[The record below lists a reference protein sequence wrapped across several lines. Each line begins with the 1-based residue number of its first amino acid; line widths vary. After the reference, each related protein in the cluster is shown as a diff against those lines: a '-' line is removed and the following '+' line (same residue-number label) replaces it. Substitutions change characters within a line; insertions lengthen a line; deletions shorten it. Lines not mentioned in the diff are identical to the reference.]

1 MGSEDRDRLRAVLE
15 ALPAG
20 ALLQS
25 PADEVLAVNRKF
37 VRMFDLEG
45 RVDLSPGA
53 PMEPVAPL
61 VRAFFA
67 PGHFGP
73 GTPGGILSGRHVHRV
88 AEIPLTDGRVIR
100 RQVEPLRDGGAYL
113 GSLWV
118 FADISDAKRRER
130 DLERDN
136 RTLTELARQ
145 RNAFTAA
152 ASHELRTPLTSI
164 SSFGEL
170 LADPAFGSLTTEQA
184 SFLDAIRRNAERMQR
199 VISDLLLTT
208 RMRAA
213 GPELEF
219 APVDVPR
226 TLEAAVMDQ
235 IDAIGRAGLFTVLDC
250 APGPALRGDRHRL
263 QHVLGNLLENAA
275 KFTPP
280 GGRITVT
287 AAPRGVHWDIEVA
300 DTGIGVPEHSRHE
313 IFTGFVRAPNART
326 GGYPG
331 TGLGLAIA
339 RTVVEQH
346 GGTIT
351 VGGREGEGA
360 VFRIR
365 LPLAGPPP
373 APSGGQLVVG
383 GGGGVADEPGAAAGP
398 GGEGAAP

>member
-1 MGSEDRDRLRAVLE
+1 MASEDGDRDRLQAVLE

-25 PADEVLAVNRKF
+25 PSDEVLAVNRKF
-37 VRMFDLEG
+37 VDMFGMEG
-45 RVDLSPGA
+45 KADLSP
-53 PMEPVAPL
+53 
-61 VRAFFA
+61 
-67 PGHFGP
+67 
-73 GTPGGILSGRHVHRV
+73 GRHVHRV
-88 AEIPLTDGRVIR
+88 AEIPLADGRVIR
-100 RQVEPLRDGGAYL
+100 REVEPLRKENDYL
-113 GSLWV
+113 GALWM
-118 FADISDAKRRER
+118 FSDITDAKRRER

-136 RTLTELARQ
+136 RALTELARQ

-152 ASHELRTPLTSI
+152 ASHELRTPLASI

-170 LADPAFGSLTTEQA
+170 LADPSFGTLTAEQA
-184 SFLDAIRRNAERMQR
+184 GFLEAIRRNAGRMQR

-219 APVDVPR
+219 APVDVPAMLAEAL
-226 TLEAAVMDQ
+226 LEHMAAVE
-235 IDAIGRAGLFTVLDC
+235 RAGLFAVLDC
-250 APGPALRGDRHRL
+250 DSGPTLRGDGHRL
-263 QHVLGNLLENAA
+263 RHVLGNLLENAA

-280 GGRITVT
+280 GGRIGIT

-300 DTGIGVPEHSRHE
+300 DTGIGIPEQYRHE
-313 IFTGFVRAPNART
+313 IFSGFVRAPNARS

-339 RTVVEQH
+339 RTVVELH

-365 LPLAGPPP
+365 LPIAGPPP
-373 APSGGQLVVG
+373 
-383 GGGGVADEPGAAAGP
+383 GAVP
-398 GGEGAAP
+398 